1 MSNGKRFLN
10 WIKPA
15 YDLWMKFAAVLAW
28 INTRLILIAM
38 FYLVFTPIG
47 LIMRLFGSDQL
58 GLRIEKD
65 KRSYWVKNDKMINY
79 ERQF

>member
-1 MSNGKRFLN
+1 M
-10 WIKPA
+10 IKKIFKPLKPV

-28 INTRLILIAM
+28 VNTRIILIVM

-47 LIMRLFGSDQL
+47 LIMRIFGMDVL
-58 GLRIEKD
+58 GLKIERNKESYWLKKD
-65 KRSYWVKNDKMINY
+65 KKTSY

>member
-1 MSNGKRFLN
+1 MVKKI
-10 WIKPA
+10 IKLLKPL

-28 INTRLILIAM
+28 INTRLILILM

-47 LIMRLFGSDQL
+47 LIMRLFGSAQL

-65 KRSYWVKNDKMINY
+65 KRSYWVKNDKRINY
-79 ERQF
+79 ERQY